1 MYDSQARMQDPTL
14 GIFTTSDPLSE
25 KKPWLSPYIYCSDN
39 PLSRVDPD
47 GRQDVVTTYEAYEAY
62 AASTATT
69 GSNMSAGQAIV
80 ELGNWLGH
88 AYVHAVNQVID
99 KAVNSYKTLTGQN
112 KQSVSQTNGENK
124 TQGTKEIKEGKYG
137 DVANPKNV
145 GSGKSTT
152 PSQRKRI
159 LEENKRQ
166 NGGQL
171 TSDGDG
177 RPLNQPKKNIKGQK
191 ADLDQ
196 AEVDHIEP
204 KSKGGSNDNSN
215 LRVISKEENLKKGN
229 KTN

>member
-1 MYDSQARMQDPTL
+1 MQDPTL

-99 KAVNSYKTLTGQN
+99 KAVNSYKTITGQSTPGYTVEIQKKGAKN
-112 KQSVSQTNGENK
+112 LVKEAKESQAKKEKAQERKENK
-124 TQGTKEIKEGKYG
+124 EAARARGNSRSGNSNQESRGSHKSLKGGNKG
-137 DVANPKNV
+137 DKHSNAEARRLREQK
-145 GSGKSTT
+145 
-152 PSQRKRI
+152 
-159 LEENKRQ
+159 
-166 NGGQL
+166 
-171 TSDGDG
+171 
-177 RPLNQPKKNIKGQK
+177 K
-191 ADLDQ
+191 AD
-196 AEVDHIEP
+196 E
-204 KSKGGSNDNSN
+204 
-215 LRVISKEENLKKGN
+215 KK
-229 KTN
+229 